1 MRAGAGAGRRGDA
14 CLVDGS
20 PERRRLLEQ
29 AAGKSADR
37 RRALLVDPT
46 LAAMPGDEV
55 VLSDAEV
62 ERLKQAVRSMRRIR
76 RFDDRDSR
84 RHSFGLSGLAAAL
97 LLLLVFLSPADVD
110 RAVELSR
117 TAVRDR
123 AAITHPGIEAI
134 NLPGARVY
142 ELAEEDFDI
151 VLIVDESLEL

>member
-1 MRAGAGAGRRGDA
+1 MSYS
-14 CLVDGS
+14 LV
-20 PERRRLLEQ
+20 ELARL
-29 AAGKSADR
+29 
-37 RRALLVDPT
+37 
-46 LAAMPGDEV
+46 
-55 VLSDAEV
+55 
-62 ERLKQAVRSMRRIR
+62 
-76 RFDDRDSR
+76 F
-84 RHSFGLSGLAAAL
+84 
-97 LLLLVFLSPADVD
+97 